1 MTTHAIADSATMLRR
16 SLRHTVRYPVMMVA
30 FLAVPIILLL
40 LFLGVFGGSVKAAV
54 AGAAN
59 GISYI
64 DYIVPGIILITA
76 GYGCSTTALA
86 VNKDMTE
93 GIIARFRTMNVAR
106 TAVLTG
112 HVVGAVLRTLIAV
125 VLVVAVA
132 FALGFRPHADALA
145 WLATA
150 GLVLLFTLALTWL
163 AVASGLAAK
172 SPEGTTSFSL
182 LAQLLPF
189 VSSAFV
195 PTGSMVAGVRWF
207 AANEPFTPIINTIR
221 GLLLGGPIGH
231 AGIIAVAWC
240 VGLTLVGYVW
250 SHLLFNR
257 DPSQ

>member
-16 SLRHTVRYPVMMVA
+16 SLRHTVRYPVMMIA
-30 FLAVPIILLL
+30 FLIVPIILLL
-40 LFLGVFGGSVKAAV
+40 LFLGVFGGSVRTGV
-54 AGAAN
+54 AGP
-59 GISYI
+59 GSGGSYI
-64 DYIVPGIILITA
+64 DYIVPGIILIVA

-112 HVVGAVLRTLIAV
+112 HVVGAVLRTLIAAA
-125 VLVVAVA
+125 LVVGVA
-132 FALGFRPHADALA
+132 FALGFRPHAGAPA
-145 WLATA
+145 WLAAA

-172 SPEGTTSFSL
+172 TPDGTTSFAL

-195 PTGSMVAGVRWF
+195 PTGSMAAGVRWF

-221 GLLLGGPIGH
+221 GLLLGGPVGH

-250 SHLLFNR
+250 SRMLFNR
-257 DPSQ
+257 DPSH